1 MQLENILNNTML
13 KRKIFFTILIL
24 LFSSF
29 SFLVLSSYKEKV
41 VYAQASCPANMD
53 PDSLECLDYLRG
65 QLGVLEKQQGNI
77 QKQLEKE
84 EYNQLSLQE
93 KITYTN
99 NQIEQTEKVIQSLQV
114 EIAANDVEIK
124 LLEKSIKEKED
135 NIAILKQEIDVL
147 GESLDKRITESYKYS
162 FAGTFE
168 LLLDVNNLS
177 TFLRK
182 IKYLA
187 STRNQDKEYLEN
199 YTEKVN
205 SLKEEE
211 DVLAENKATVQIKRN
226 SIEEEKVS
234 LAESKK
240 ELDSQKAEREAL
252 LAESKIKQATLL
264 ATYQQNE
271 KALADLDQ
279 AIIAYINSHE
289 SEIVDGGWVT
299 TSTPIGRMGNTG
311 CSNGSHLH
319 FGLNSGKKYNGWGY
333 FYSDVNLFS
342 NGYLTKGGNSF
353 MYWSSDNWW
362 SPLITSGSV
371 RVPLSGNYIL
381 MTQDEHQGNAIDLV
395 SYSSNAWGY
404 KNDGA
409 PIYPIMSGQLYKGVE
424 GVCGGKYALVHHTNG
439 MVSVYLHIQ

>member
-1 MQLENILNNTML
+1 ML

-29 SFLVLSSYKEKV
+29 SFFVLSSYKEKAV
-41 VYAQASCPANMD
+41 FAQASCPSNMD
-53 PDSLECLDYLRG
+53 PNSQECYEYLLDQLESLK
-65 QLGVLEKQQGNI
+65 KQETSM

-182 IKYLA
+182 VKYLA
-187 STRNQDKEYLEN
+187 STRNQDREYLED
-199 YTEKVN
+199 YTEKAN
-205 SLKEEE
+205 SLKKEEE
-211 DVLAENKATVQIKRN
+211 VLAENKATVQIKRN
-226 SIEEEKVS
+226 SIEEEKIS

-240 ELDSQKAEREAL
+240 ELDSQKTEREAL
-252 LAESKIKQATLL
+252 LAESKAKQAKLL
-264 ATYQQNE
+264 AEMRSN
-271 KALADLDQ
+271 KALQTSLDAQ
-279 AIIAYINSHE
+279 IIAYVNAHMGDMVE
-289 SEIVDGGWVT
+289 KGPVAKGGLIGYVASGGNKCG
-299 TSTPIGRMGNTG
+299 ST
-311 CSNGSHLH
+311 GSHLH
-319 FGLNSGKKYNGWGY
+319 FGISKSTMKQY
-333 FYSDVNLFS
+333 FYASIPIWN
-342 NGYLTKGGNSF
+342 NGYLKMGSGSGRVGSDGWEWPYAYSGIYTMPITGSSIIVSQDYHEGDASNYHATDLIRADGTTGGAAVVAA
-353 MYWSSDNWW
+353 
-362 SPLITSGSV
+362 TSGTV
-371 RVPLSGNYIL
+371 YRY
-381 MTQDEHQGNAIDLV
+381 TYCEQGYVIVDHD
-395 SYSSNAWGY
+395 SDDYRT
-404 KNDGA
+404 
-409 PIYPIMSGQLYKGVE
+409 I
-424 GVCGGKYALVHHTNG
+424 
-439 MVSVYLHIQ
+439 YLHLAL